1 MKKVIMILSIGVIG
15 LTSCGGGSDTK
26 CEGNCDSTKVDS
38 TVVVDTT
45 YTLPT
50 STVTV
55 TDSTK

>member
-1 MKKVIMILSIGVIG
+1 MKKVIMILSIGLIG
-15 LTSCGGGSDTK
+15 LTSCGGGGTK